1 MLMRLYALQQQQ
13 QPFAFLVATTSSHFL
28 SQIKKPKTQS
38 TTSIFT
44 MPLNVLLLLLLFLFL
59 SPQPLS
65 SASLPRNPEGIIHF
79 HFPPSFFKHFINY

>member
-1 MLMRLYALQQQQ
+1 MLMRLLYALQQQQ

-44 MPLNVLLLLLLFLFL
+44 MPLNVLLLLLFLFL
-59 SPQPLS
+59 SPQPLF
-65 SASLPRNPEGIIHF
+65 SASLPRNPEGIHF
-79 HFPPSFFKHFINY
+79 HFPPSFFKHFIN